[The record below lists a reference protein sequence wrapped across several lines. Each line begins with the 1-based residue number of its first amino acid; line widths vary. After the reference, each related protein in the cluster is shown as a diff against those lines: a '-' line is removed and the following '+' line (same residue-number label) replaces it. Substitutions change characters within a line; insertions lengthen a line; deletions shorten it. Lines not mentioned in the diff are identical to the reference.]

1 MRSRDNRKRTPRE
14 YSPDRWTV
22 AALALGLVSL
32 SGMAIAA
39 TSHSGGVQAPV
50 SPPQQSSSGRVVATI
65 SVLDGTVRIP
75 GADVELRSLDGNVV
89 LAKTIT
95 DGAGQVTIPDVP
107 PGRYVVRATRP
118 GFESTDSTPFEVR
131 AGEIVQVLLDIQ
143 LTYVAPSVQ
152 VRAPTSPTQSV
163 QPVSTSDML
172 SGSVLEIAPL
182 EGDDF
187 QSLLPLLPGV
197 LRGPDG
203 RLRAKGGQP
212 TQGALQI
219 SSASLIDP
227 SSGDFDLQ
235 LPGQSVESVELLTN
249 PFAAEYGRFST
260 SVVQLRTRRGTN
272 DWEIKPGN
280 LMPRFRK
287 GFSGIR
293 GFEPRFSIRGP
304 VRRDRL
310 FVAQDFQFRYVND
323 PVKSL
328 PDEPEIGLTSF
339 DSFTR
344 IDSVLSPRH
353 TLGGLVVMFPR
364 EIENLTMYTFRPPEV
379 TPEFHQSGTSVG
391 VQDRFAISPTMVLE
405 STLAGRW
412 FEINV
417 NTNGRQP
424 MVYGPETQQGSFFND
439 QEREVRSVQWVEAL
453 SVSVDKWHGEHLF
466 KFGFDFQDSKYVG
479 TSISRPVELRRLD
492 GSLAERIVPGAPSM
506 QEVTAAELGV
516 FAQDRWRLGSRVTLE
531 LGARMDKEDVIE
543 RVNWSPRG
551 GISVAVLREGRG
563 ILRGGVGR
571 FRQRT
576 PLNIGAFGDFESRV
590 VTRFAPDGQQL
601 GPPVEL
607 VNVPSPEL
615 RTPKAVAGNIEW
627 NQRFGRRVLFKA
639 NYLRRKGQ
647 YEYILEPNPSR
658 GEVGLFSTG
667 TSKYWEFELTARY
680 LGGERRDL
688 TASYVRSSG
697 SADLN
702 NYDQFYGNLRN
713 PIIRPNEHNLIPT
726 DVPHRLLVRGTIG
739 LPGRWDF
746 APVLEIRSG
755 FPWSAVDEFQNFVG
769 ARNRAGRLPRVR
781 AFDFSLSRPW
791 HVWKYRF
798 RGGLRVYNI
807 FGASAERD
815 VQSNTASPNFGQFFN
830 PIERSIGFVFGSAK

>member
-1 MRSRDNRKRTPRE
+1 MCSRLPA
-14 YSPDRWTV
+14 RWTV
-22 AALALGLVSL
+22 AALALVLVAL
-32 SGMAIAA
+32 SGISSAA
-39 TSHSGGVQAPV
+39 TSQAPSFQAPQSV
-50 SPPQQSSSGRVVATI
+50 QPPGGSGRVVVTV
-65 SVLDGTVRIP
+65 SVLEGTVRIAS
-75 GADVELRSLDGNVV
+75 ADVELRSLDRNLVI
-89 LAKTIT
+89 AKTIT
-95 DGAGQVTIPDVP
+95 DGAGQATIPDVP
-107 PGRYVVRATRP
+107 PGRYLVRATRP
-118 GFESTDSTPFEVR
+118 GFEATDSAPFEVR
-131 AGEIVQVLLDIQ
+131 ADEIVQVLLDTQ

-235 LPGQSVESVELLTN
+235 LPGQSIESVELLTN

-280 LMPRFRK
+280 FVPRFRK
-287 GFSGIR
+287 GFSGVR

-304 VRRDRL
+304 IRRDRVFL
-310 FVAQDFQFRYVND
+310 AQDFQFRHVND

-328 PDEPEIGLTSF
+328 PGEPEIGLTSF

-344 IDSVLSPRH
+344 IDGVLSPRH

-364 EIENLTMYTFRPPEV
+364 EIEHLTMHTFRPPEV
-379 TPEFHQSGTSVG
+379 TPEFNQSGLSVG

-417 NTNGRQP
+417 NTDGRQA
-424 MVYGPETQQGSFFND
+424 MVYAPETQQGSFFND

-453 SVSVDKWHGEHLF
+453 TVSVDKWHGQHLF
-466 KFGFDFQDSKYVG
+466 KFGLDFQDSKYTG
-479 TSISRPVELRRLD
+479 TSISRPVELRRND
-492 GSLAERIVPGAPSM
+492 GSLAERIVPGAPTM
-506 QEVTAAELGV
+506 QEVSAAELGV

-531 LGARMDKEDVIE
+531 LGARMDREDVIE

-551 GISVAVLREGRG
+551 GVSVSVLPEGRG

-576 PLNIGAFGDFESRV
+576 PLNIGAFGEFESRV
-590 VTRFAPDGQQL
+590 VTRFGGEGQPL
-601 GPPVEL
+601 GPPVEF
-607 VNVPSPEL
+607 VNVPSPDR

-639 NYLRRKGQ
+639 NYLRRTGQ
-647 YEYILEPNPSR
+647 YEYILEPSPTR
-658 GEVGLFSTG
+658 GEVRLLSTG
-667 TSKYWEFELTARY
+667 TSKYWEIEVTGRY

-688 TASYVRSSG
+688 TFSYVRSRG

-746 APVLEIRSG
+746 APVIEVRSG

-769 ARNRAGRLPRVR
+769 ARNRAGRLPGVR
-781 AFDFSLSRPW
+781 TLDFSLARPW

-798 RGGLRVYNI
+798 RGGLRVYNV

-815 VQSNTASPNFGQFFN
+815 VQSNMASPNFGQFFN
-830 PIERSIGFVFGSAK
+830 PLERSIGFVFGSAR